1 MAVWARHNIELQN
14 HARLT
19 AVYMSQSFL
28 CMFIYTSSDKRVD
41 CRFLCTQ
48 EELEESHRQ
57 YMQENPG
64 LKAILADFLQ
74 ALLIQ
79 KPDNVYEFARDFF
92 SPFSPAIPPKPSFPS
107 HRADS

>member
-1 MAVWARHNIELQN
+1 
-14 HARLT
+14 
-19 AVYMSQSFL
+19 MSQSFL

-79 KPDNVYEFARDFF
+79 KPDNVYKFARDFF
-92 SPFSPAIPPKPSFPS
+92 SPFFTSYSSKAFLPLPSC
-107 HRADS
+107 